1 MSKIQAYFADK
12 AVLVT
17 GATGF
22 LGKAI
27 VEKMLRSLPDLRR
40 LYLLVRPQQRGNR
53 TIPALERFESEVL
66 SSTVFDRLRRDRG
79 AGFDDYVDQRVTVLP
94 GDLTDDCFG
103 LGEEDHRR
111 LTAEVQ
117 VIINSAAVVVFDERL
132 DLALELNTRGARRMM
147 DFARS
152 CPRLE
157 AVIHIST
164 CYVSGTA
171 RGWVAEK
178 VPPMPFDVDE
188 ETRRLSDLCEAVR
201 RRHPDDPRQVKDDLV
216 QLGLGEARARGWHDT
231 YTFTKALG

>member
-12 AVLVT
+12 TVLVT

-27 VEKMLRSLPDLRR
+27 VEKILRSLPDLRR
-40 LYLLVRPQQRGNR
+40 LYLLIRPQQRGNR

-66 SSTVFDRLRRDRG
+66 SSTVFNRLRRDRG
-79 AGFDDYVDQRVTVLP
+79 AEFDDYVDQRVTVLP

-132 DLALELNTRGARRMM
+132 DLALELNTLGLRTVLPPPGSGHPYLDLLRQRDGPRLGGGGGAALALRRGRGGPAARGA
-147 DFARS
+147 
-152 CPRLE
+152 
-157 AVIHIST
+157 V
-164 CYVSGTA
+164 
-171 RGWVAEK
+171 
-178 VPPMPFDVDE
+178 
-188 ETRRLSDLCEAVR
+188 
-201 RRHPDDPRQVKDDLV
+201 
-216 QLGLGEARARGWHDT
+216 
-231 YTFTKALG
+231 